1 MGHFNRQPATQ
12 SPGIASPFGDEHSLQ
27 GCQHASGP
35 AGIARRLRY
44 NRVELRIMAQQVLA
58 DNEQGGYRSLQLVM
72 ILCDHFAISAKLVVQ
87 QLELIATGEYWSE
100 SRNT

>member
-27 GCQHASGP
+27 GCQHASEP
-35 AGIARRLRY
+35 ADNRRLRY

-87 QLELIATGEYWSE
+87 QLELIATGECWNE